1 MAVKYLSG
9 NRIWGT
15 NAERL
20 AMTVSISADWEDTT
34 FTTGWSSGGST
45 SVSGGIIYVDATGST
60 YTGMSFD
67 LEQATGLDTTVNSSE
82 WVFQFKIKQTAFA
95 NNGTCDYKDG
105 YVLVGDTTS
114 RSGDFVVFHAENT
127 DCGTDMHGYRFSI
140 KDNGNLDGGQE
151 SNSSSRNFQPTSS
164 ATTVS
169 TTQGIGGDGQVGIRI
184 TRTSSNTFKYEICT
198 DPTFVAGTTAV
209 YNSDD
214 TDVAEAITGMRYIM
228 LGGFKQSSANGSNTC
243 EIDDMKFWNATTSV
257 TPVYPN
263 LPNGA
268 TFLTSDTNKLYMWD
282 GTDTWNEVA

>member
-1 MAVKYLSG
+1 MAVKYLAG
-9 NRIWGT
+9 NRLWGT
-15 NAERL
+15 DAERL
-20 AMTVSISADWEDTT
+20 AMTTGLPDWEDTT
-34 FTTGWSSGGST
+34 FTTGWSSGGSPT
-45 SVSGGIIYVDATGST
+45 VSGGIIPVNATGST

-67 LEQATGLDTTVNSSE
+67 LEQATGLDTTVDGSE
-82 WVFQFKIKQTAFA
+82 WVFQFKIKQTVWSVNTA
-95 NNGTCDYKDG
+95 CDYQDG
-105 YVLVGDTTS
+105 YVLLGDTTS
-114 RSGDFVVFHAENT
+114 QSGNFAIFHMENT
-127 DCGTDMHGYRFSI
+127 QCGLDVNGYRFGIREDGS
-140 KDNGNLDGGQE
+140 LDGGQE
-151 SNSSSRNFQPTSS
+151 GNSATRNFQPTSS
-164 ATTVS
+164 GTTIS
-169 TTQGIGGDGQVGIRI
+169 TTQGISGDGQVGIRI

-268 TFLTSDTNKLYMWD
+268 TFLTSDTNKLYMWN
-282 GTDTWNEVA
+282 GTDTWNEVG